1 LGGEAVTDQF
11 LMGLSVVLQ
20 PNVLIYAF
28 FGVLLGQVIGVLP
41 GVGAITAIS
50 LLLPVT
56 FYLDPTSSVILLAG
70 IYYGSQYGGAIASIL
85 LNLPG
90 TPSSVVTCLEGYPLA
105 RSGRAGRALLVTAM
119 SSFAGSM
126 IGVTAV
132 VLAAIPM
139 AAFALKFGAPEY
151 TMLVALGLIAASLIS
166 SGSHLRAFSMALVG
180 IALGMVGADPST
192 GQYRFVATDA
202 LADGISLVSLA
213 MGLFGLSE
221 IIRNA
226 SNYDARRTGVDLSY
240 KDIFPSWAE
249 LRSMVAPVGR
259 GATIGA
265 FFGALPG
272 TGAAIASFMA
282 YAVERRFSRTPEKF
296 GKGHLPGLCA
306 PEASNNAAAQT
317 SFIPTLT
324 LGIPGDAVLALI
336 IGALILNGIV
346 PGPRLIVDQ
355 PTLFWGVIASFFVG
369 NVILLVINVP
379 LIGIWIRL
387 LSIPYHRLYP
397 AIVLLICV
405 GVYSHRNSV
414 TDVVLTLVFGLVGYL
429 MKRFQFEPAPLLLGF
444 VLGPMLEENFRRTM
458 LLYGGDFSVFV
469 TRPISAVIVAAG
481 AALLSF
487 TIGSAILSRRKALKS
502 RD

>member
-1 LGGEAVTDQF
+1 MLEQF
-11 LMGLSVVLQ
+11 LLGLSVVLQ
-20 PNVLIYAF
+20 PDVLMYAF

-56 FYLDPTSSVILLAG
+56 FYLDATSSVILLAG

-105 RSGRAGRALLVTAM
+105 QNGRAGFALLVTAL
-119 SSFAGSM
+119 SSFVGSM
-126 IGVTAV
+126 IGVFVV

-151 TMLVALGLIAASLIS
+151 TMLVALGLVAASLIS

-180 IALGMVGADPST
+180 IALGMVGADANT
-192 GQYRFVATDA
+192 GQYRFVATES

-213 MGLFGLSE
+213 MGLFGVSE

-226 SNYDARRTGVDLSY
+226 SSFDERRAKIDLSF
-240 KDIFPSWAE
+240 KDIFPTKDE
-249 LRSMVAPVGR
+249 LRAMVSPVGR
-259 GATIGA
+259 GASIGA

-282 YAVERRFSRTPEKF
+282 YAFERRISRTPEKF

-324 LGIPGDAVLALI
+324 LGVPGDAVMALI

-346 PGPRLIVDQ
+346 PGPRLIIEQ
-355 PTLFWGVIASFFVG
+355 PDLFWGVIASFFVG
-369 NVILLVINVP
+369 NVILLIINIP
-379 LIGIWIRL
+379 LIGLWVRL

-414 TDVVLTLVFGLVGYL
+414 TDVLLTLVFGIVGYV
-429 MKRFQFEPAPLLLGF
+429 MKRYRFEPAPVLLGF

-469 TRPISAVIVAAG
+469 TRPISAVLVACG
-481 AALLSF
+481 AALMAFTALS
-487 TIGSAILSRRKALKS
+487 TLKS
-502 RD
+502 YRKPWKTGGR